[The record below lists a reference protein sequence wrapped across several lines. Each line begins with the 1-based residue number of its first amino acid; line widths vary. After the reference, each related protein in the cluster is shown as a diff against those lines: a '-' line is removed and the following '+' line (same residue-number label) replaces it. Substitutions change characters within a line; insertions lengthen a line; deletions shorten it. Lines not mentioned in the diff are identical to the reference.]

1 MSVKTVTFSGQRPLP
16 AIGQGTWYMGE
27 QAGLRQTEVD
37 ALRAGI
43 DLGLTL
49 IDTAEMY
56 ADGGAEEVVGE
67 AIKGQRDKVYL
78 VSKVYPGTRP
88 VRKGRQRAKPAFVGW
103 VPIASTSICCTGVVT
118 LASMKP
124 LR

>member
-1 MSVKTVTFSGQRPLP
+1 LALFCFTVVHLAQEDDMAERNVVFAGEVALP

-27 QAGLRQTEVD
+27 NDRQRSKEVD

-43 DLGLTL
+43 DAGLRL

-67 AIKGQRDKVYL
+67 ALQGDYATTVYL
-78 VSKVYPGTRP
+78 VSKVYPWNAGGKKRLRP
-88 VRKGRQRAKPAFVGW
+88 VRPACAV
-103 VPIASTSICCTGVVT
+103 
-118 LASMKP
+118 
-124 LR
+124 

>member
-1 MSVKTVTFSGQRPLP
+1 LALFCFTVVHLAQEDDMAQRNVVFAGEVALP

-27 QAGLRQTEVD
+27 NDRQRSKEVD

-43 DLGLTL
+43 DAGLRL

-67 AIKGQRDKVYL
+67 ALQGAYATTSIWFRKSIHGMPAVKRRL
-78 VSKVYPGTRP
+78 RP
-88 VRKGRQRAKPAFVGW
+88 VRPACAV
-103 VPIASTSICCTGVVT
+103 
-118 LASMKP
+118 
-124 LR
+124 